1 MPPATA
7 HTGRDHRLRD
17 LLVPI
22 AIGLAISGGIGVWSA
37 FGPLSLPG
45 LALFAPLALAALGAL
60 LVVRPAWLA
69 ALAPGL
75 MPAPVAFSVVFPFEL
90 PLAALALLQIVTG
103 LRHRA
108 GWVWRL
114 SAVESFNLGFVAWAY
129 FTGMWAHDFSWYAN
143 GVHRLAVGVL
153 ALWSGLRLARFVPR
167 ATFEIGLG
175 LGAVTLAV
183 SALTKR
189 VSLGR
194 SEEVLAFDRAQ
205 ATDLGWGTANYIA
218 TLLLLLSPLLLAIV
232 LRPGRVV
239 ARVAAGAAYVLIG
252 IMQGVIA
259 SRAAAVLFFVG
270 SFVLLFGRRSRRDV
284 AIAIA
289 IAGVLIGILVSP
301 LGQSILFRFTSL
313 RELGS
318 MAVRVWYL
326 RVAWTR
332 VVENFPFG
340 FGLSQGWTYSD
351 RLYGI
356 DPHNFWFA
364 VASELGLPGLLL
376 WIGLL
381 IAVWRAISRIARD
394 PAWQGV
400 GRALQVA
407 FWLGQFHT
415 LVEPTFQ
422 GVHYQFLYFWLF
434 GGYLGYHA
442 AAARAAAAPAPSPRP
457 DSSR

>member
-1 MPPATA
+1 MPPTETHPDRLA
-7 HTGRDHRLRD
+7 RLRD
-17 LLVPI
+17 LGVPI
-22 AIGLAISGGIGVWSA
+22 AISLAISAVIGVWVG

-45 LALFAPLALAALGAL
+45 LAVFAPLGLAAAAA
-60 LVVRPAWLA
+60 LVVLRPAWLA
-69 ALAPGL
+69 AIAPAL
-75 MPAPVAFSVVFPFEL
+75 MPAGVAFLVVFPFEL
-90 PLAALALLQIVTG
+90 PLAALAALMLAIGIRQ
-103 LRHRA
+103 RA
-108 GWVWRL
+108 AWVWRV
-114 SAVESFNLGFVAWAY
+114 SAPEAFNLAFVAYAY
-129 FTGMWAHDFSWYAN
+129 FTGFWAHDLSWFQN

-153 ALWSGLRLARFVPR
+153 ALWTGMRLARFVPR

-183 SALTKR
+183 FALAKR

-194 SEEVLAFDRAQ
+194 SEQVLAFNRAE

-218 TLLLLLSPLLLAIV
+218 TLLLLIAPILLAIV
-232 LRPGRVV
+232 LRHGPAL
-239 ARVAAGAAYVLIG
+239 ARIGAGAAFVLIG

-259 SRAAAVLFFVG
+259 SRAAAVLYFLG
-270 SFVLLFGRRSRRDV
+270 SFVLLFGRRSRRDL
-284 AIAIA
+284 AIAVTISV
-289 IAGVLIGILVSP
+289 VLIGILVSP

-332 VVENFPFG
+332 VLDNLPFG
-340 FGLSQGWTYSD
+340 FGLSQGWTYPD
-351 RLYGI
+351 RLYNT
-356 DPHNFWFA
+356 DPHNFWF
-364 VASELGLPGLLL
+364 VAAAEFGLVGLVL
-376 WIGLL
+376 WIGVMV
-381 IAVWRAISRIARD
+381 AVWRAISRIARD
-394 PAWQGV
+394 PAWQGT

-422 GVHYQFLYFWLF
+422 GVHYQFLYFWMF
-434 GGYLGYHA
+434 GGYIGYHA
-442 AAARAAAAPAPSPRP
+442 AAARGAALVAPRPP